1 LVVVPA
7 QVTVVPGAGLAAFTA
22 GGTQLAL
29 AAELATSATSK
40 TAAAGKTARIRLPNA
55 ENENP

>member
-1 LVVVPA
+1 M
-7 QVTVVPGAGLAAFTA
+7 
-22 GGTQLAL
+22 QLAL